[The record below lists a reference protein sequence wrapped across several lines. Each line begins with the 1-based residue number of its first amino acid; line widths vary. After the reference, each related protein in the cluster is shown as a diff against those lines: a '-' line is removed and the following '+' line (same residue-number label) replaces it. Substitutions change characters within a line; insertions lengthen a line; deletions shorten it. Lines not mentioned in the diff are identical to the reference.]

1 MRRILYLLLLA
12 LPGIALA
19 APGDVAVH
27 PAPAWAQRADAAEGR
42 VPRDEV
48 RWGIYGLL
56 TDHQVRVTDRGVV
69 EYFRRVRKVLSPT
82 AVQNASE
89 VSIDFDPSF
98 QRLVLHEVV
107 LVRGAARVNQ
117 LDLAGVRVIEKER
130 DADQDIYDGSLT
142 ALLFLNDVRP
152 GDVIDYS
159 YSLEGS
165 NPLLGSRYADE
176 FDFSSQFPVR
186 VMRHRVIAPA
196 SRTLHWRASLG
207 TKPVAERHGNE
218 QFLTWE
224 RRDVVAENVED
235 DTPEWYDP
243 WETLQVTE
251 YSTWHDVAGWA
262 DDLFRPDAASVA
274 AVRELAAKIRREH
287 STRDE
292 QLAAAIRFVQ
302 DDIRYLGI
310 EMGRNSH
317 EPHQPAA
324 TLAQR
329 YGDCKDKAFL
339 LSLLLRE
346 LGAEARPALVNTK
359 LRRRLDVFL
368 PSPFLFD
375 HVITMVIDRGK
386 TYWIDA
392 TISDQGGTL
401 ATIETPNDER
411 ALVVRADTTSLAKI
425 DTRGGGTVRIA
436 RSYTARDFT
445 SPVVLD
451 VVARYS
457 GRSADDMRAKLSS
470 KSASELAK
478 EEINR
483 YAADAPNIA
492 ASGAPRID
500 DDRLHNVV
508 TIRER
513 YAIRGL
519 WHDGAWT
526 YVPREIE
533 KHLQRPETIVRT
545 MPLSVD
551 YPLDVE
557 ETMAIHLPARLRVE
571 AQDAVV
577 TTPALR
583 YERRVEVDGKT
594 IVVRD
599 ALRATSDSVPV
610 ARVAEHVAM
619 LNDTA
624 RSLGVTISSRRG
636 AVGGWEWGT
645 AGLLAFV
652 GGCTSL
658 AVRRRKRARERALHV
673 EEAPLAAVAH
683 VDRHRHVQR

>member
-1 MRRILYLLLLA
+1 M
-12 LPGIALA
+12 
-19 APGDVAVH
+19 
-27 PAPAWAQRADAAEGR
+27 
-42 VPRDEV
+42 PRDEV

-107 LVRGAARVNQ
+107 LVRGASRVNQ

-165 NPLLGSRYADE
+165 NPLLGAKYADE

-207 TKPVAERHGNE
+207 TKPVAERHGDE

-224 RRDVVAENVED
+224 RHDVVAENVED

-251 YSTWHDVAGWA
+251 YATWHDVAGWA
-262 DDLFRPDAASVA
+262 DDLFRPDAASAA
-274 AVRELAAKIRREH
+274 AVRALAAKIRREH
-287 STRDE
+287 GTRDE

-324 TLAQR
+324 TLTQR

-346 LGAEARPALVNTK
+346 LGAEAWPALVNTK
-359 LRRRLDVFL
+359 LRRRLEIFL

-375 HVITMVIDRGK
+375 HVITQVIDRGK

-425 DTRGGGTVRIA
+425 DVRGGGAVRIA
-436 RSYTARDFT
+436 RSYTARDFA

-478 EEINR
+478 EDINR
-483 YAADAPNIA
+483 YAADAPDIA

-500 DDRLHNVV
+500 DDRLHDVV

-557 ETMAIHLPARLRVE
+557 ETMSIQLPARLRVE

-577 TTPALR
+577 TTPA
-583 YERRVEVDGKT
+583 V
-594 IVVRD
+594 
-599 ALRATSDSVPV
+599 LRATSDSVPV
-610 ARVAEHVAM
+610 ARVPEHVAM

-624 RSLGVTISSRRG
+624 RTLGVTISSRRG

-658 AVRRRKRARERALHV
+658 AVRRRKRKQVAPASSPAVWAASSPPGAET
-673 EEAPLAAVAH
+673 APLRPAGGRR
-683 VDRHRHVQR
+683 D

>member
-1 MRRILYLLLLA
+1 M
-12 LPGIALA
+12 
-19 APGDVAVH
+19 
-27 PAPAWAQRADAAEGR
+27 
-42 VPRDEV
+42 
-48 RWGIYGLL
+48 
-56 TDHQVRVTDRGVV
+56 
-69 EYFRRVRKVLSPT
+69 
-82 AVQNASE
+82 
-89 VSIDFDPSF
+89 
-98 QRLVLHEVV
+98 
-107 LVRGAARVNQ
+107 
-117 LDLAGVRVIEKER
+117 
-130 DADQDIYDGSLT
+130 
-142 ALLFLNDVRP
+142 
-152 GDVIDYS
+152 
-159 YSLEGS
+159 
-165 NPLLGSRYADE
+165 
-176 FDFSSQFPVR
+176 
-186 VMRHRVIAPA
+186 
-196 SRTLHWRASLG
+196 
-207 TKPVAERHGNE
+207 
-218 QFLTWE
+218 
-224 RRDVVAENVED
+224 
-235 DTPEWYDP
+235 
-243 WETLQVTE
+243 
-251 YSTWHDVAGWA
+251 
-262 DDLFRPDAASVA
+262 
-274 AVRELAAKIRREH
+274 
-287 STRDE
+287 
-292 QLAAAIRFVQ
+292 
-302 DDIRYLGI
+302 
-310 EMGRNSH
+310 
-317 EPHQPAA
+317 
-324 TLAQR
+324 
-329 YGDCKDKAFL
+329 
-339 LSLLLRE
+339 
-346 LGAEARPALVNTK
+346 NTK

-411 ALVVRADTTSLAKI
+411 ALVVRAGTTSLAKI
-425 DTRGGGTVRIA
+425 DVRGGGAVRIA

-457 GRSADDMRAKLSS
+457 GRGADDMRAKLSS

-492 ASGAPRID
+492 AAGAPRID
-500 DDRLHNVV
+500 DDRLHDVV

-513 YAIRGL
+513 YSIRGL

-545 MPLSVD
+545 MPLSID

-557 ETMAIHLPARLRVE
+557 ETMSIRLPARLRVE

-636 AVGGWEWGT
+636 AAGWEWGT

-658 AVRRRKRARERALHV
+658 AVRRRKRQERRRLAGWPSAVSARAGGGTPPDQPAGTPARPNAP
-673 EEAPLAAVAH
+673 EAPAEAF
-683 VDRHRHVQR
+683 RTYP

>member
-1 MRRILYLLLLA
+1 MHRILYLLFLL
-12 LPGIALA
+12 PA
-19 APGDVAVH
+19 AAFAAGGDVAVR

-42 VPRDEV
+42 VPHDEV

-56 TDHQVRVTDRGVV
+56 TDHQVRISDHGVV

-107 LVRGAARVNQ
+107 LVRGGARVDQ
-117 LDLAGVRVIEKER
+117 LDLANVRVIEKER

-165 NPLLGSRYADE
+165 NPLLGAKYADE

-196 SRTLHWRASLG
+196 SRTFYWRASLG
-207 TKPVAERHGNE
+207 AKPVSERRGGE
-218 QFLTWE
+218 QILTWQ
-224 RRDVVAENVED
+224 RQNIVAEDVED

-251 YSTWHDVAGWA
+251 YATWHDVTLWA
-262 DDLFRPDAASVA
+262 DDLFQADAASRA
-274 AVRELAAKIRREH
+274 AVRELAGRIRREH
-287 STRDE
+287 RAHDE

-324 TLAQR
+324 TLALR

-346 LGAEARPALVNTK
+346 LGAEAYPALVNTK

-375 HVITMVIDRGK
+375 HVITQVVDGGK

-392 TISDQGGTL
+392 TIADQGGTL
-401 ATIETPNDER
+401 ATIDTPNDER
-411 ALVVRADTTSLAKI
+411 ALVVRGGTAALAKI
-425 DTRGGGTVRIA
+425 GARGSGTERIA
-436 RSYTARDFT
+436 RTYTARDFT

-451 VVARYS
+451 VVARYDGS
-457 GRSADDMRAKLSS
+457 RADAVRARLATQ
-470 KSASELAK
+470 SASELAK
-478 EEINR
+478 DEINR
-483 YAADAPNIA
+483 WAADAPNIA
-492 ASGAPRID
+492 AAAPPRVD

-513 YAIRGL
+513 YSIRGL
-519 WHDGAWT
+519 WRDGAWT
-526 YVPREIE
+526 YVPRAVE
-533 KHLQRPETIVRT
+533 KHLARPERIVRT
-545 MPLSVD
+545 MPLAVD
-551 YPLDVE
+551 YPLDVA
-557 ETMAIHLPARLRVE
+557 ETMTIHLPARLRVSAE
-571 AQDAVV
+571 NTTV

-583 YERRVEVDGKT
+583 YERRVEIDGRT

-599 ALRATSDSVPV
+599 ALRATSDAVPV
-610 ARVAEHVAM
+610 ARVAEHVAL
-619 LNDTA
+619 LNETM
-624 RSLGVTISSRRG
+624 RGLGVTISSRRG

-645 AGLLAFV
+645 AGLVAFV

-658 AVRRRKRARERALHV
+658 AVRRRKRVVLASPPPALGA
-673 EEAPLAAVAH
+673 ETAPLRPAGGRR
-683 VDRHRHVQR
+683 D

>member
-1 MRRILYLLLLA
+1 MFRNMRRILYLLLFVPA
-12 LPGIALA
+12 IAFA
-19 APGDVAVH
+19 AGDGVAVR
-27 PAPAWAQRADAAEGR
+27 PSPTWAEHVSTSEGR

-56 TDHQVRVTDRGVV
+56 TDHQVHVGDGGVT

-89 VSIDFDPSF
+89 VSIDFDPSY
-98 QRLVLHEVV
+98 QRLVLHEVA
-107 LVRGAARVNQ
+107 LVRGAKRVNQ
-117 LDLAGVRVIEKER
+117 LDLANVRVIEKER

-165 NPLLGSRYADE
+165 DPLLGTKYADE

-196 SRTLHWRASLG
+196 SRTLEWRASLG
-207 TKPVAERHGNE
+207 TKPSRELHGD
-218 QFLTWE
+218 QQILTWE
-224 RRDVVAENVED
+224 RHDVTAQDVED
-235 DTPEWYDP
+235 ETPEWYDP

-251 YSTWHDVAGWA
+251 YATWHDVALWA
-262 DDLFRPDAASVA
+262 DALFQPDNASRA
-274 AVRELAAKIRREH
+274 AVRELAQKIRRDNA
-287 STRDE
+287 TRDA

-317 EPHQPAA
+317 EPHQPAE

-346 LGAEARPALVNTK
+346 LGAEAYPALVNTK
-359 LRRRLDVFL
+359 LRRRLDAFI

-375 HVITMVIDRGK
+375 HVITQVVDRGQ

-392 TISDQGGTL
+392 TIADQGGTL
-401 ATIETPNDER
+401 TTIDTPNDER
-411 ALVVRADTTSLAKI
+411 ALVVRADTTKLARI
-425 DTRGGGTVRIA
+425 ETRGAGTVRVA
-436 RSYTARDFT
+436 RDYTARDFT
-445 SPVVLD
+445 SPVTLD
-451 VVARYS
+451 VVERYS
-457 GRSADDMRAKLSS
+457 GSSADEMRAKLAT

-492 ASGAPRID
+492 AAAAPRIQ
-500 DDRLHNVV
+500 DDRLHDVV

-519 WHDGAWT
+519 WRDGAWT

-533 KHLQRPETIVRT
+533 KHLQRPEQIVRT
-545 MPLSVD
+545 MPLSID

-557 ETMAIHLPARLRVE
+557 EMMTMHLPTALRVPVDN
-571 AQDAVV
+571 ASV

-583 YERRVEVDGKT
+583 YERRVNVDGRT
-594 IVVRD
+594 VVVRD
-599 ALRATSDSVPV
+599 TLRSTADSVPV
-610 ARVAEHVAM
+610 ARVAEHVAL

-624 RSLGVTISSRRG
+624 RTLGVTLSSHRA

-645 AGLLAFV
+645 VGLVVFV
-652 GGCTSL
+652 GGCTSI
-658 AVRRRKRARERALHV
+658 AVRRRKRARRRSSAV
-673 EEAPLAAVAH
+673 DEAPLANVI
-683 VDRHRHVQR
+683 